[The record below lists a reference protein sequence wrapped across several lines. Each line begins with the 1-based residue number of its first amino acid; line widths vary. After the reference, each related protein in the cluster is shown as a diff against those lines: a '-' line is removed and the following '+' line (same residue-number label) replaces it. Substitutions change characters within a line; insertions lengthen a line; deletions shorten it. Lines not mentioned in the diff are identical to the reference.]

1 MRVSLGVLLVLLIS
15 IAVLLTGCNQTKNT
29 SDIEDNLNQI
39 TANKQFMVSSN
50 PYDFIKSEI
59 SAYEEIVSMG
69 DEALLY
75 LTNELR
81 TNDRSGLKE
90 WIMAKACEDIL
101 KEKSPVKEWGSAKE
115 WIEKYD
121 ASSKYDHM

>member
-1 MRVSLGVLLVLLIS
+1 MRVTLGVFLIS
-15 IAVLLTGCNQTKNT
+15 IAILLTGCSQKKST
-29 SDIEDNLNQI
+29 SEIENNLNQI

-50 PYDFIKSEI
+50 PNDYIKSES

-69 DEALLY
+69 DTALLY

-81 TNDRSGLKE
+81 TNGRSGLRE

-101 KEKSPVKEWGSAKE
+101 KEKSPVKEWASAKE

-121 ASSKYDHM
+121 ASK